1 MPSRTRN
8 TEPELDLHGRTPDE
22 LRRIAADIDA
32 ELVEL
37 HTDENGEL
45 RDLDSADEG
54 RFDRL
59 RRQSELIAARL
70 RQHEAI
76 GQAYRSGRGIVTT
89 YGNFPGGV
97 RGGGMPAGAD
107 RARRMID
114 DRFRSGLLADFAAER
129 CEGLLTDPSAGPKD
143 LVARY
148 IECAGD
154 RHYEEAFR
162 KLAVNPERG
171 HMLWTP
177 EEQAAYARVEEL
189 RTAMS
194 EGSGLGAAM
203 VPLTLDPSIN
213 LTNAGA
219 NNNLRQI
226 SRVVR
231 TLTNQWQGVTS
242 AGATSEWKTEGAQA
256 ADGSPGVATA
266 PIPVFLADTD
276 AIFSYELQQDAVNFM
291 AELQR
296 VLVDAVGLFT
306 NAAYATGTG
315 TTQPWGVIPHAT
327 QLTQAP
333 TGAFAASH
341 VYQVQNAL
349 PARFSANAQWCGHI
363 AVQNTISQFQTTNG
377 SLFFPEIRNSPQ
389 MLAGKPWNELSDMT
403 SDMSTAGKQYLLYGD
418 FQQFVI
424 VDRLPNFFE
433 VLPGFGA
440 NFRPTGQRHAFL
452 TFRTGS
458 DVVVANGLRV
468 LVKA

>member
-1 MPSRTRN
+1 MPDDIASIT
-8 TEPELDLHGRTPDE
+8 LDDFRGRTPEE
-22 LRRIAADIDA
+22 LR
-32 ELVEL
+32 ELVSALDVRLTEL
-37 HTDENGEL
+37 HTGPDGEL
-45 RDLDSADEG
+45 RELGGQEQEQWD
-54 RFDRL
+54 RWFRL
-59 RRQSELIAARL
+59 REHGQARL
-70 RQHEAI
+70 RDHDRVMA
-76 GQAYRSGRGIVTT
+76 AFRSGRVIEVA
-89 YGNFPGGV
+89 YGNLQGND
-97 RGGGMPAGAD
+97 RGGSGARAAD
-107 RARRMID
+107 RARRVID

-129 CEGLLTDPSAGPKD
+129 TEALLTDPSSGPKD

-162 KLAVNPERG
+162 KLAISPERG

-194 EGSGLGAAM
+194 ESVGLGAAM

-231 TLTNQWQGVTS
+231 TLTNQWQGATS
-242 AGATSEWKTEGAQA
+242 AGATSEWKAEGVQA
-256 ADGSPGVATA
+256 ADGSPGIATA
-266 PIPVFLADTD
+266 PIPVFMADTD

-291 AELQR
+291 GELQR
-296 VLVDAVGLFT
+296 VLVDAVALFT
-306 NAAYATGTG
+306 QAAYATGTG

-333 TGAFAASH
+333 TGAFAIAH

-349 PARFSANAQWCGHI
+349 PARFSANAQWAGNI
-363 AVQNTISQFQTTNG
+363 AVQNTISQFNTSG
-377 SLFFPEIRNSPQ
+377 VFSFPEMRQSPQ

-403 SDMSTAGKQYLLYGD
+403 SDMTTAGKQYLLYGD

-440 NFRPTGQRHAFL
+440 NQRPTGQRHAFL
-452 TFRTGS
+452 TYRTGS